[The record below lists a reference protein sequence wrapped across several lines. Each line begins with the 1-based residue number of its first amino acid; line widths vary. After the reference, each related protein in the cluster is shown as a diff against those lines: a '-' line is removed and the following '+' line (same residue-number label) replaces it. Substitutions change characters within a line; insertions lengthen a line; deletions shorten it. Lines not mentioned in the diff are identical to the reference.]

1 MGLSMWDRPEDE
13 ATGQTRFVLGV
24 TGNIAVGKST
34 VVEMLAAR
42 GATVIDADRV
52 YHELIALG
60 QPLLEKIRERFGE
73 SVIREDGSLD
83 RPALGAI
90 VFNDDAALADLDH
103 LTHPV
108 VIAEIDRQVASA
120 SGVIVIDAVKLVES
134 GHADTCDAVWLV
146 VAETGQQVARL
157 IEYRGLTRADAERR
171 VAAQP
176 PLGPKLERADVVIDN
191 SGTIAAT
198 EAQVAEA
205 WSLIPESV
213 RAAATHVT
221 SGLGSERHDIS

>member
-1 MGLSMWDRPEDE
+1 MLEQPADG
-13 ATGQTRFVLGV
+13 ATERTRFVLGV

-34 VVEMLAAR
+34 VVEMLVAR

-52 YHELIALG
+52 YHELIEPG
-60 QPLLEKIRERFGE
+60 QPLLEKIRERFGDG
-73 SVIREDGSLD
+73 VINKEGSLD

-90 VFNDDAALADLDH
+90 VFNDDEALADLDR
-103 LTHPV
+103 LTHPA
-108 VIAEIDRQVASA
+108 VIAEIDRRVASA
-120 SGVIVIDAVKLVES
+120 SGVVVIDAVKLVES

-146 VAETGQQVARL
+146 VAEKGQQVARL
-157 IEYRGLTRADAERR
+157 IEHRGLTRADAERR

-198 EAQVAEA
+198 EAHVAEA
-205 WSLIPESV
+205 WSLIPEAV
-213 RAAATHVT
+213 RAAATPT
-221 SGLGSERHDIS
+221 TDRLGSESA

>member
-1 MGLSMWDRPEDE
+1 MWDRPEDE
-13 ATGQTRFVLGV
+13 ATEQTRFVLGV

-34 VVEMLAAR
+34 VVKMLAVR

-52 YHELIALG
+52 YHELIAPG
-60 QPLLEKIRERFGE
+60 QPLLEKIRERFGDG
-73 SVIREDGSLD
+73 VIREDGSLD

-90 VFNDDAALADLDH
+90 VFNDDGALADLDRI
-103 LTHPV
+103 THPA
-108 VIAEIDRQVASA
+108 VIAEIDRRVASA
-120 SGVIVIDAVKLVES
+120 SGVVVIDAVKLVES

-157 IEYRGLTRADAERR
+157 IECRGLTRADAERR
-171 VAAQP
+171 VTAQP
-176 PLGPKLERADVVIDN
+176 PLRHKLERADVIIDN

-205 WSLIPESV
+205 WSLIPESI
-213 RAAATHVT
+213 RAAATRVT
-221 SGLGSERHDIS
+221 SRLGSERHDIS